1 MTKNISIPDMIS
13 TNSKN
18 QPIQESYFSKKITW
32 SLVAICVLPFILNQ
46 FGIDFGS
53 KSPPFDPSL
62 QPTGPGALTDAMHK
76 SLSGSFT
83 HTILEWSAFC
93 VAIFIGIFSFVHFNI
108 RKDVTTPIIG
118 AALFFAGSMDAFHTL
133 AADRLIEAVADNQNL
148 IPFTW
153 AICRIFNILIMIS
166 GVTILLI
173 NKKKDSIED
182 KAGLQFIVLTSLV
195 FGGVAFGII
204 QYCATSAGLPQT
216 IFPEAIITRPW
227 DIAPLVLYILAGLF
241 VFPRLF
247 KRDKN
252 FITSALVISVIPHI
266 ATQVYMAFGS
276 TALFDN
282 NFNIAHF
289 LKIVGY
295 FVPFIGLSLEYLQT
309 YRTEELTVSTLTS
322 TQEELNKSR
331 TQLQA
336 TLDGIAEAIITID
349 EQGYIRSVNPAV
361 ENIFQYPPSTLIG
374 KNIKILMPEP
384 FSSEHD
390 QYIKNYLTSGISKI
404 IGLRREAVGLR
415 QDGTIFPLDLGIN
428 EMYLGETRMFTGIV
442 RDITERRKIENER
455 RHTVSVL
462 GLTKN
467 ELENNRKRLQATLDG
482 IAEAIITI
490 DEQGYIRS
498 VNPAVEN
505 IFQYPLST
513 LIGKNIKI
521 LMPEPFSSEH
531 DQYIKNYLTSGVSK
545 IIGIRREAVGLR
557 QDGTIFPLDLG
568 ISEIYMGETR
578 MFTGIVRD
586 ITLQKNVEEKIEKA
600 NRQTQQILNSA
611 GEGIYGLD
619 LDGNTM
625 FVNSMAEQILG
636 YKEEELLGKL
646 QHAIIHHSKP
656 DGAPYPHQDCHIHRS
671 LRDGDVHRESG
682 EVFWKKDGTPVPV
695 EYVSTPIKENGK
707 LQGVVVTFKDI
718 SERKR
723 IERIIFE
730 HTKDLKR
737 ANEMLF
743 RSNKELDDFA
753 YIVSHDLKEPLRGIY
768 NYSAF
773 LKEDYIDILDE
784 EGKSK
789 LETLERL
796 SKRMEALINSILYF
810 ARLGRNE
817 EIMTPVD
824 INAVLTS
831 TLENMTSLV
840 KESNVNMRIAKDFP
854 TVQGSETRIGEVFQ
868 NLIANAIKY
877 NDKPDKWVE
886 IGYTLE
892 GNIPDNGMKPN
903 PGKSSDN
910 HFSPPIFYVKDNGI
924 GILEKHFESLFR
936 IFKRLNGKN
945 KFSQGTGA
953 GTTIVKKIIQ
963 QHSGKIWL
971 ESKVD
976 EGTTFYFTLGG
987 ESRNE
992 NHQPK
997 SLDSHS

>member
-1 MTKNISIPDMIS
+1 MILPH
-13 TNSKN
+13 SKD
-18 QPIQESYFSKKITW
+18 QPTQESYFSKKIIW

-53 KSPPFDPSL
+53 HSLPFDPSL

-93 VAIFIGIFSFVHFNI
+93 TAIFIVIFSFVHFNI

-118 AALFFAGSMDAFHTL
+118 ATLFFAGSMDAFHTL

-153 AICRIFNILIMIS
+153 AICRLFNILIMIS

-173 NKKKDSIED
+173 NKKQDSSED
-182 KAGLQFIVLTSLV
+182 KSGLKFIILTSLI

-204 QYCATSAGLPQT
+204 HYCATSAGLPQT
-216 IFPEAIITRPW
+216 IFKDSLITRPW
-227 DIAPLVLYILAGLF
+227 DIGPLVLYIFAGLF

-266 ATQVYMAFGS
+266 ATQGYMAFGS

-295 FVPFIGLSLEYLQT
+295 FVPFIGLSLEYLKT
-309 YRTEELTVSTLTS
+309 YRKEEITVLTLKSI
-322 TQEELNKSR
+322 QEELSKSKI
-331 TQLQA
+331 QLQA

-349 EQGYIRSVNPAV
+349 EQGSIRSANPAV
-361 ENIFQYPPSTLIG
+361 EDIFKYPPSSLISQ
-374 KNIKILMPEP
+374 NIKILMPEP
-384 FSSEHD
+384 FRSEHD
-390 QYIKNYLTSGISKI
+390 QYIKNYLESGI
-404 IGLRREAVGLR
+404 
-415 QDGTIFPLDLGIN
+415 
-428 EMYLGETRMFTGIV
+428 
-442 RDITERRKIENER
+442 
-455 RHTVSVL
+455 
-462 GLTKN
+462 
-467 ELENNRKRLQATLDG
+467 
-482 IAEAIITI
+482 
-490 DEQGYIRS
+490 
-498 VNPAVEN
+498 
-505 IFQYPLST
+505 
-513 LIGKNIKI
+513 
-521 LMPEPFSSEH
+521 
-531 DQYIKNYLTSGVSK
+531 SK

-557 QDGTIFPLDLG
+557 KDGTTFPLELG
-568 ISEIYMGETR
+568 ISEIYLGETR

-586 ITLQKNVEEKIEKA
+586 ITLQKNAEEKIEKA

-611 GEGIYGLD
+611 GEGIFGVD
-619 LDGNTM
+619 LEGNTT
-625 FVNSMAEQILG
+625 FANSMAEKILG

-646 QHAIIHHSKP
+646 QHSIIHHSKP
-656 DGAPYPHQDCHIHRS
+656 DGTPYPHQDSHIYRS
-671 LRDGDVHRESG
+671 LRDGNVHRESG
-682 EVFWKKDGTPVPV
+682 EVFWRKEGTPVPV

-707 LQGVVVTFKDI
+707 LQGAVVTFKDI

-723 IERIIFE
+723 IDRIIFE

-817 EIMTPVD
+817 DIMTPVD
-824 INAVLTS
+824 INTVLTS
-831 TLENMTSLV
+831 TLENMQSLL
-840 KESNVNMRIAKDFP
+840 KESNVDVRILKDFP
-854 TVQGSETRIGEVFQ
+854 TVHGNETRIGEVFQ

-886 IGYTLE
+886 VGYTLE
-892 GNIPDNGMKPN
+892 GNIPDHRVEPGL
-903 PGKSSDN
+903 GKSSDN
-910 HFSPPIFYVKDNGI
+910 RFPPPIFYVKDNGI

-953 GTTIVKKIIQ
+953 GTTIVKKIIE
-963 QHSGKIWL
+963 QHNGKIWL
-971 ESKVD
+971 ESKMD

-992 NHQPK
+992 NYQ
-997 SLDSHS
+997 SQSSDSHS